1 MTHINVISFIITNDG
16 VSDLWLIG
24 NFLAVL
30 ALPPSIHD
38 LIAQAKETP
47 GRESMHDYHC

>member
-1 MTHINVISFIITNDG
+1 MTHTNEISFNITNDG
-16 VSDLWLIG
+16 VTDLWPIG
-24 NFLAVL
+24 NCLAVL
-30 ALPPSIHD
+30 AFPPSIHD